1 MYINN
6 KLLTLMIHA
15 CYERNDHCTKHLHHT
30 LTLYRTRSIS
40 IGSTGEQL
48 ASLFGIHV
56 HVYMCIEI
64 RIRLKSIFYYIISQ

>member
-1 MYINN
+1 MRVINVTIIAQNTYI
-6 KLLTLMIHA
+6 T
-15 CYERNDHCTKHLHHT
+15 RLH
-30 LTLYRTRSIS
+30 Y
-40 IGSTGEQL
+40 IGIDSTGEQL